1 MANIKK
7 LQKSL
12 VKLNEEELKEV
23 LEFLTDEDEEVVEE
37 ETKVE
42 VKEETKKTEEKVEEP
57 KPQFATIDDIKGLLE
72 QFKDQFV
79 VKEELE
85 EVKKTKKSAFG
96 VDTSKEKPNDDSQS
110 GKTAQDYLAKIKAQ
124 GF

>member
-23 LEFLTDEDEEVVEE
+23 LEFLTDEDEVVEE

-42 VKEETKKTEEKVEEP
+42 VKKETEEKEKEAE
-57 KPQFATIDDIKGLLE
+57 KTEPQFATIDDIKGLLE

-85 EVKKTKKSAFG
+85 EVKKTKKTAFG
-96 VDTSKEKPNDDSQS
+96 ADTSKEKPNDDSKS
-110 GKTAQDYLAKIKAQ
+110 GKTAQDYLAKIKMQ
-124 GF
+124 GY